1 LKGVPLRVEIGP
13 RDVKQGEYVAVRRD
27 TSEKLTKSMASA
39 AGDIKHLL
47 DTIQKA
53 LLDKY
58 VFFFL

>member
-1 LKGVPLRVEIGP
+1 MEIGP

>member
-1 LKGVPLRVEIGP
+1 MEIGP

-39 AGDIKHLL
+39 AGDIKQLL

-58 VFFFL
+58 VFLFL

>member
-39 AGDIKHLL
+39 AGDIKQLL

-58 VFFFL
+58 VFLFL